1 MIKQLIFVFLIL
13 FNFNLFGQISFIGHC
28 TKNNATL
35 KTAEANVYYNN
46 TIIKTVK
53 TNSKGVLKI
62 DLETGKNYIVKLYE
76 PASIPM
82 FFEINAKEAI
92 TSDVTTN
99 IKVEI
104 DIPFFY
110 KYDEDIN
117 KLVFE
122 NPFQRLNFDANGSM
136 LNDTAYTGNFYRQMF
151 KKTENPIKEDTKV
164 IAPNKIIKIAGVIKQ
179 NTVDIGGGVKNLNI
193 QLFKNGT
200 QNNSAITNRA
210 GVFFMEKISLENGY
224 ELRTKANKEYKYLY
238 LLDEELT
245 YCVISEFKNGEH
257 IWKLDSAQLAKLWND
272 EFGYCIGG
280 KLVQT
285 TSNKKEFYSNKTVL
299 LLNKNNTAIKKVK
312 TNIFGAFVFDEI
324 KPGNKYYISVLANEC
339 APECRIDLLNREDKF
354 VSILDTFFNNY
365 HATSVSASRNNK
377 FDNITLSNQELK
389 MNVKATLYGDNI
401 NNPIGKLK
409 VLLLND
415 KYDVIDSIE
424 TDNFGT
430 FKFKYLPFLKKF
442 FLSMENK
449 DNELDVYKNILVYGE
464 DKKLVKVLTHEKGK
478 KFNYKVFGSDLQQI
492 REIEIEDPWLELSV
506 KEIKK
511 ENTLIVE
518 NILFETN
525 KSALTNEAKAILN
538 KVVYALKQNIKINVE
553 IKAHTDNIGS
563 DASNLKLSNERA
575 LEVKKYLI
583 QNGVLESNISTK
595 GLGESQPLN
604 SCGENC
610 SAEEHAKN
618 RRVEFIL
625 KKH

>member
-1 MIKQLIFVFLIL
+1 MLKQFIFIFLIL
-13 FNFNLFGQISFIGHC
+13 FNYCLFGQLSLICHC

-46 TIIKTVK
+46 NVIKTVK
-53 TNSKGVLKI
+53 TNSKGIIKLE
-62 DLETGKNYIVKLYE
+62 LETGKDYVVKLYE

-82 FFEINAKEAI
+82 FFEIKTKEAI
-92 TSDVTTN
+92 MSDVTTN

-117 KLVFE
+117 KLTFE
-122 NPFQRLNFDANGSM
+122 KPFQILYFDSKGSM
-136 LNDTAYTGNFYRQMF
+136 TSDTAYTGNFYRGMF
-151 KKTENPIKEDTKV
+151 KKPIAEIKKDSV
-164 IAPNKIIKIAGVIKQ
+164 LIVPNKIIKIAGVIKQ
-179 NTVDIGGGVKNLNI
+179 NTVEVEGVKNLNI
-193 QLFKNGT
+193 QLFKNNK
-200 QNNSAITNRA
+200 QISNSITNRA
-210 GVFFMEKISLENGY
+210 GLFYMEKITLEKGY
-224 ELRTKANKEYKYLY
+224 EIRTKGSKENKYLY
-238 LLDEELT
+238 LLNEELT
-245 YCVISEFKNGEH
+245 YCLTSEFNNGEH
-257 IWKLDSAQLAKLWND
+257 VWRLDSTQLTKLWND
-272 EFGYCIGG
+272 DFGYCIGG
-280 KLVQT
+280 KLIQT

-312 TNIFGAFVFDEI
+312 TNIFGAFVFDDI
-324 KPGNKYYISVLANEC
+324 KPGNNYYISVLANEC

-354 VSILDTFFNNY
+354 ISVLDTFFNNY
-365 HATSVSASRNNK
+365 HATSVFASQNPK
-377 FDNITLSNQELK
+377 FDNLTLSNQEIK
-389 MNVKATLYGDNI
+389 MNVKAALYGDNI

-415 KYDVIDSIE
+415 NYDVIDSVE

-478 KFNYKVFGSDLQQI
+478 KFNYKVFGSDLQQL
-492 REIEIEDPWLELSV
+492 REIEIEDPWLELTV
-506 KEIKK
+506 KDIKK

-518 NILFETN
+518 NILFEKN
-525 KSALTNEAKAILN
+525 KSILTNDAKAILN
-538 KVVYALKQNIKINVE
+538 KVVYTLKQNIKIKIE

-563 DASNLKLSNERA
+563 DASNLKLSNDRA
-575 LEVKKYLI
+575 TEVKKYLTL
-583 QNGVLESNISTK
+583 NGVLESNIKTK

-610 SAEEHAKN
+610 SEEEHAKN